1 MAEKQDETLYFNL
14 ENRLLNTAML
24 EIESTEDGKIQIG
37 DKSYTKVSKRLQ
49 VLRQKLG
56 FNVRI
61 DTKLLHLDEKN
72 VVAKAEVSVF
82 KNDQWFPV
90 STGHAEEKRDDSEI
104 NKYSAVENAETSAIG
119 RALAGMGLSGDEYA
133 SLEEMVIA
141 GNKKAKAE
149 GETSVRPK
157 KKDEPS
163 DRMLDYFRK
172 LLNSTETEIEEMLKY
187 YKVKQISEMTGSQIS
202 DAIDI
207 LKRKVKRNK
216 TLSEI
221 PKDEEYKR
229 KQAQE
234 EALNVLNENAAP
246 KAKTF
251 VSYDL
256 DEDDSP
262 RKEVIVKDEDIMID
276 DEDDDVSDTN
286 EEKVDESATKTS
298 TETVDKET
306 QEQKPEEKEASE
318 NVVEVE
324 ESVEEDKP
332 TDESSKKDDK
342 EEKETAETADTED
355 KEKASVTKGAK
366 KGTSKTAKVDKKAP
380 TKGKSGRKGAKK
392 ETSTSK
398 SAKSKKAEEVK
409 NSKTMNPNAGKNDL
423 TNDDDIPL

>member
-149 GETSVRPK
+149 GESSVQPK

-163 DRMLDYFRK
+163 KTMLDYFRK
-172 LLNSTETEIEEMLKY
+172 LLHSTGTEIEEMLKY
-187 YKVKQISEMTGSQIS
+187 YKVKQISEMTGTQVSH
-202 DAIDI
+202 AIDI
-207 LKRKVKRNK
+207 LKRKQKRNK
-216 TLSEI
+216 TLAEI

-276 DEDDDVSDTN
+276 DEDDSETS
-286 EEKVDESATKTS
+286 EEKVEE
-298 TETVDKET
+298 TETESKEKGLKDP
-306 QEQKPEEKEASE
+306 ESEEKDKSE
-318 NVVEVE
+318 DIVVVEDAVE
-324 ESVEEDKP
+324 DEQV

-342 EEKETAETADTED
+342 EEKGTAELESED
-355 KEKASVTKGAK
+355 KEKETVNKGAK
-366 KGTSKTAKVDKKAP
+366 RGASKTAKGDKKSP
-380 TKGKSGRKGAKK
+380 TKGKSGRKGTKK

-398 SAKSKKAEEVK
+398 SAKSKKDEEVK
-409 NSKTMNPNAGKNDL
+409 DSKTMNPNAGKNDL

>member
-149 GETSVRPK
+149 GESSVQPK

-163 DRMLDYFRK
+163 KTMLDYFRK
-172 LLNSTETEIEEMLKY
+172 LLHSTGTEIEEMLKY
-187 YKVKQISEMTGSQIS
+187 YKVKQISEMTGTQVSH
-202 DAIDI
+202 AIDI
-207 LKRKVKRNK
+207 LKRKQKRNK
-216 TLSEI
+216 TLAEI

-234 EALNVLNENAAP
+234 EALNVLNENASP

-276 DEDDDVSDTN
+276 DEDDSETS
-286 EEKVDESATKTS
+286 EEKVEETES
-298 TETVDKET
+298 KEKDLKDS
-306 QEQKPEEKEASE
+306 ESEEKDKSE
-318 NVVEVE
+318 DVVVVEDTVE
-324 ESVEEDKP
+324 EEKA

-342 EEKETAETADTED
+342 EEKATAELESED
-355 KEKASVTKGAK
+355 KEKETVNKGAK
-366 KGTSKTAKVDKKAP
+366 RGASKTAKGDKKSQ
-380 TKGKSGRKGAKK
+380 TKGKSGRKGTKK

-398 SAKSKKAEEVK
+398 SAKVKKDEEVK
-409 NSKTMNPNAGKNDL
+409 DSKTMNPNAGKNDL